1 MPTLPKLTYP
11 KPCSKA
17 IKIADFYTRSQI
29 SFFHQQVKSS
39 DRFIF
44 SLVVQISNFVEIF
57 SYEDVKVYFHRREQF
72 LDLSGRMGYK
82 IYKGETMQSQVSWH
96 DVR

>member
-1 MPTLPKLTYP
+1 MKYVF
-11 KPCSKA
+11 
-17 IKIADFYTRSQI
+17 IKHRLHLNDF
-29 SFFHQQVKSS
+29 
-39 DRFIF
+39 
-44 SLVVQISNFVEIF
+44 NFVEFF